1 MLKSLTIILFVI
13 FSLLEYRFW
22 CSDDSILQVARLN
35 KSLAAQNVELL
46 ALKER
51 NGVIAAKINNIKTHP
66 IAIEEQAR
74 YELGMI
80 KQGEKYYQVVE
91 PVQ

>member
-22 CSDDSILQVARLN
+22 CSGDSILKVAKLN
-35 KSLAAQNVELL
+35 NSLAVQNVDLL

-51 NGVIAAKINNIKTHP
+51 NQKIASN
-66 IAIEEQAR
+66 R
-74 YELGMI
+74 
-80 KQGEKYYQVVE
+80 
-91 PVQ
+91 